1 MASGSRNGQRLWRAQ
16 RDQTSWDMICL
27 DDLLSAD
34 HRARQVW
41 AYVEGCDLSV
51 LYEKIRAV
59 EGGVGRAAID
69 PAILM
74 ALWLYA
80 TLEGV
85 GSARLLDRLCSSDA
99 AYRWICGG
107 VGMNYHTLSDFRVEA
122 GAVLDDLLTRSMA
135 GLAQAGIVD
144 LSCLGVDGVRVRAS
158 AGASSFRRQPRLSE
172 LHDLA
177 RQRVAELKAELES
190 DPASNSRRKV
200 ERDLREA
207 EARAQRIEAAQ
218 KAAAA
223 IEAERVAE
231 AVKQRRRQPKN
242 GKPPRGSTTDAQARV
257 MAMADGGFRPG
268 YNLQF
273 KTELTHGFVVG
284 IEITNR
290 AADRGQLEAAVAE
303 VERRY
308 QVRPK
313 RLLADSGYDSKDD
326 IDAQHGKGIE
336 VFCPVPRSRSKP
348 VPAEAEPEI
357 QAAPTEAVPAEAVP
371 AEAVPAE
378 AKPEA
383 KKKPKVK
390 KKPKA
395 EEKPGVV
402 AWHKRMAEEES
413 TTIYA
418 RRITC
423 ERPHADVRNRGLYRF
438 LVRGLDKVKAVALW
452 HVTAYNF
459 LQIQRLMPQ
468 AA

>member
-1 MASGSRNGQRLWRAQ
+1 MASGSRSGQRIWRAQ
-16 RDQTSWDMICL
+16 RDQVSWDMICL

-59 EGGVGRAAID
+59 EGGVGRAPVD
-69 PAILM
+69 PAIVM

-85 GSARLLDRLCSSDA
+85 GSARLLDRLCASDA

-158 AGASSFRRQPRLSE
+158 AGASSFRSQSRLGQ

-190 DPASNSRRKV
+190 DPAGHARRKV
-200 ERDLREA
+200 ERNLREA
-207 EARAQRIEAAQ
+207 EERGKRIEAAQ

-223 IEAERVAE
+223 IEAERAEE
-231 AVKQRRRQPKN
+231 AVKQRRRKPKN
-242 GKPPRGSTTDAQARV
+242 GKPPRGSTSDAQARV
-257 MAMADGGFRPG
+257 MVMADGGYRPA

-273 KTELTHGFVVG
+273 KTDLANGFVVG
-284 IEITNR
+284 IEVTNR
-290 AADRGQLEAAVAE
+290 ASDSGQLEAAVE
-303 VERRY
+303 EIERRY
-308 QVRPK
+308 QVQPK
-313 RLLADSGYDSKDD
+313 RLLADGGYGNKDD
-326 IDAQHGKGIE
+326 IDTLYGKGIE
-336 VFCPVPRSRSKP
+336 VFCPLRSKGKP
-348 VPAEAEPEI
+348 VPAEPVSADPVPGEAAPAEP
-357 QAAPTEAVPAEAVP
+357 
-371 AEAVPAE
+371 VPAE
-378 AKPEA
+378 AKA
-383 KKKPKVK
+383 KCK
-390 KKPKA
+390 
-395 EEKPGVV
+395 EKPGVV
-402 AWHKRMAEEES
+402 AWHERMGQEES
-413 TTIYA
+413 ATIYA

-438 LVRGLDKVKAVALW
+438 LVRGVEKVKAVALW
-452 HVTAYNF
+452 YVTAYNF
-459 LQIQRLMPQ
+459 LQIQRLKPQ
-468 AA
+468 MA

>member
-1 MASGSRNGQRLWRAQ
+1 MASGSRNGQRIWRAQ
-16 RDQTSWDMICL
+16 RDQQSWDMICL

-59 EGGVGRAAID
+59 EGGVGRAPID

-85 GSARLLDRLCSSDA
+85 GSARLLDRLCTSDA

-158 AGASSFRRQPRLSE
+158 AGASSFRRQPRLGE
-172 LHDLA
+172 LHELA

-190 DPASNSRRKV
+190 DPAGNSRRKV

-207 EARAQRIEAAQ
+207 EARAKRIEAAQ

-223 IEAERVAE
+223 IETERKVE

-242 GKPPRGSTTDAQARV
+242 GKPPRGSTSDAQARV
-257 MAMADGGFRPG
+257 MVMADGGFRPG

-273 KTELTHGFVVG
+273 KTELSHGFVVG
-284 IEITNR
+284 IEATNR
-290 AADRGQLEAAVAE
+290 ASDRGQLEAAVE
-303 VERRY
+303 EIERRY
-308 QVRPK
+308 NVRPQ

-326 IDAQHGKGIE
+326 IDTLHGKGIE
-336 VFCPVPRSRSKP
+336 VFCPVTRSKDK
-348 VPAEAEPEI
+348 PET
-357 QAAPTEAVPAEAVP
+357 QAVPAGDKPTSRKKPTSKE
-371 AEAVPAE
+371 
-378 AKPEA
+378 KPEA
-383 KKKPKVK
+383 KKKPKAK
-390 KKPKA
+390 EKPKA
-395 EEKPGVV
+395 EERPGVI
-402 AWHKRMAEEES
+402 AWHKRMAEEEN

-418 RRITC
+418 QRITC